1 MKPGYKTTE
10 FYVALAP
17 IVGSF
22 LATLLGE
29 LPDKYA
35 AIASSVSALGYAF
48 SRGFTKAG
56 APK

>member
-17 IVGSF
+17 IVGAF
-22 LATLLGE
+22 LATLLGN

-35 AIASSVSALGYAF
+35 AIASSVSAVGYAF

-56 APK
+56 KP

>member
-22 LATLLGE
+22 LAALLGE

-35 AIASSVSALGYAF
+35 ALSSAISAVGYAF
-48 SRGFTKAG
+48 ARGFTKAG
-56 APK
+56 KS